1 MKIVALT
8 SGSANS
14 KGKVKVTLRLAKEI
28 FIPQVKP
35 KGAVF
40 LALNVPPPEASGL
53 WGGDSDFADDDYSH
67 LSIDILEVLLSEEES
82 LNLIIEES
90 IDTTLVREPSKG

>member
-1 MKIVALT
+1 MTSIIVRWVESVVVPIKPVATWGVLMKIVALT

-53 WGGDSDFADDDYSH
+53 
-67 LSIDILEVLLSEEES
+67 
-82 LNLIIEES
+82 
-90 IDTTLVREPSKG
+90 